1 MRRLSRRA
9 QFGLAVLVE
18 FIIALGVY
26 MWCFSQGSCTGEC
39 VAVGYVVAQTCLGL
53 ALKTLAALLLATGA
67 AFFLTRK

>member
-9 QFGLAVLVE
+9 WFGWAVVAELM
-18 FIIALGVY
+18 IALGVY
-26 MWCFSQGSCTGEC
+26 IWCFSQGSCTGEC

-53 ALKTLAALLLATGA
+53 ALKTLVSLLLATGV